1 MRKYVQA
8 LFALMALVSLAA
20 GPVVMLLIIA
30 LAPVGA
36 MAGGLTMYEIGTSDT
51 GYASAGYAA
60 RASDPGTILTNPAGM
75 TRLKESQLLIGG
87 QALYGHANLSTDIMN
102 TNVTGSDGG
111 NAIGL
116 LPGLS
121 AFGTYKYN
129 DDIALGFGMCSNFGL
144 GLWYDPNWAGRYYVK
159 NAVLMG
165 MSFMP
170 AFAYKIT
177 DQFSVGVALNIMAGY
192 FSDKVAINNA
202 DPRWPDGELSIKNTT
217 LGIGG
222 NVGLLY
228 EPTKRT
234 RFGVTYNS
242 PVDLNFSATP
252 KFTTTGPILTD
263 LIVKNGLNSKELNL
277 GMTVPQGVM
286 VSFYQDLTDQWAL
299 LGNFGWQN
307 WHQFGKVDISLS
319 NSRNPEGITTNINYN
334 DTWHGALGAQ
344 YQLSEPWLLTGGV
357 AYDSGM
363 LDSAQRSPSLPLS
376 WAWRFAL
383 GSQYA
388 LSKTTQLGFAY
399 EYLYSGNPDIS
410 KSGQLPLVLG
420 GRGDLAGSYPNSSIQ
435 YFSANVTWK
444 F

>member
-1 MRKYVQA
+1 MTLPLKSLRRSLLVLLA
-8 LFALMALVSLAA
+8 LTLLAPTMAL
-20 GPVVMLLIIA
+20 
-30 LAPVGA
+30 
-36 MAGGLTMYEIGTSDT
+36 AGGLTMYEIGTSDT

-60 RASDPGTILTNPAGM
+60 RANDPGTILTNPAGM
-75 TRLKESQLLIGG
+75 TRLKESQVLIGG
-87 QALYGHANLSTDIMN
+87 QLLYGHADFSHDST
-102 TNVTGSDGG
+102 TNVPGGDGG

-129 DDIALGFGMCSNFGL
+129 DDLAFGFGMCSNFGL

-165 MSFMP
+165 MSFLP
-170 AFAYKIT
+170 AAAYKIT

-202 DPRWPDGELSIKNTT
+202 APGWPDGELSVKDTT

-222 NVGLLY
+222 NVGFLY

-242 PVDLNFSATP
+242 PVNLNFTATP
-252 KFTTTGPILTD
+252 EFTTTGPILTA
-263 LIVKNGLNSKELNL
+263 LILKNGLNSKELNL

-286 VSFYQDLTDQWAL
+286 VSFYHDLNAQWAL

-319 NSRNPEGITTNINYN
+319 NSRNPDGITTTINYN
-334 DTWHGALGAQ
+334 DTWHGALGTQ
-344 YQLSEPWLLTGGV
+344 YRLSEPWLLTGGV

-363 LDSAQRSPSLPLS
+363 LDSAQRSPALPLS

-383 GSQYA
+383 GSQYE

-399 EYLYSGNPDIS
+399 EYLYSGNPDFS
-410 KSGQLPLVLG
+410 KSGNIPLALG
-420 GRGDLAGSYPNSSIQ
+420 GRGNLSGSYPNSSIQ
-435 YFSANVTWK
+435 YLSANVAWK